1 MLNNGYSEAT
11 KWIYENPEEYEETL
25 KELYELED
33 KERNKT
39 TKKAKFKENFSV
51 RGLKLFP
58 HYELE
63 EIEIPF

>member
-1 MLNNGYSEAT
+1 MLYSGYSETT
-11 KWIYENPEEYEETL
+11 KWIYENPKEYEETL
-25 KELYELED
+25 KELYKLEE
-33 KERNKT
+33 ERNKT

-58 HYELE
+58 NYELE